1 MDQTL
6 DALVP
11 DLFAPLAPLM
21 NATSSDEAFTT
32 LQQAVQ
38 SLGFDKMMFAVMP
51 QPKLNPKDVFMRT
64 TYAAEWRKHY
74 DDQNMRAVDPTVVH
88 CFKSS
93 SPMIWL
99 PQSFQSGAQQSLYE
113 EASSF
118 GLRAG
123 VTLPIHGPEG
133 ELGMLTCVRDQAPG
147 PAFLKDLHHN
157 LMSLVLLRD
166 VAFDWTSKYIH
177 AAGDQEKP
185 PVLTARELDC
195 LQWMT
200 VGKTAWEIG
209 RILSISEAGVNF
221 HISNLRTK
229 FNVSKRTDVVLK
241 AIRMGLVS
249 LPG

>member
-1 MDQTL
+1 MDHTL

-11 DLFAPLAPLM
+11 DFFAPLAPLM
-21 NATSSDEAFTT
+21 NASSSDEAFTS
-32 LQQAVQ
+32 LQSAVQ
-38 SLGFDKMMFAVMP
+38 NLGFDKMLFAVMP
-51 QPKLNPKDVFMRT
+51 QPKVNPKDVFMRT
-64 TYAAEWRKHY
+64 TYPSEWRKHY
-74 DDQNMRAVDPTVVH
+74 DDQNMRVVDPTVGH

-93 SPMIWL
+93 APMVWV
-99 PQSFQSGAQQSLYE
+99 PQSFQTEAQQSLYE

-118 GLRAG
+118 GLRVG

-133 ELGMLTCVRDQAPG
+133 ELGMLTCVRDEAPG
-147 PAFLKDLHHN
+147 QGFLKDLQHN
-157 LMSLVLLRD
+157 LMALALLRD
-166 VAFDWTSKYIH
+166 VAFDWTSKYIRV
-177 AAGDQEKP
+177 ADAQEKP
-185 PVLTARELDC
+185 PVLTTREVDV

-200 VGKTAWEIG
+200 AGKTAWEIG

-229 FNVSKRTDVVLK
+229 FNVSKRNDVVLK